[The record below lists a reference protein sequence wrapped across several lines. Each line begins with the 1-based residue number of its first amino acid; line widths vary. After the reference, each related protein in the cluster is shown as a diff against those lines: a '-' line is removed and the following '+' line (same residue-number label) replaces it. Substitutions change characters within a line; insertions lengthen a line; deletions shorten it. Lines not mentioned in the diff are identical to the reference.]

1 MKHLP
6 ASTVDEIEDFF
17 SNYPLRKYKKGQILV
32 LPGERA
38 EYAYLLVEGRLRLYD
53 TSYRGDEIIIDMF
66 KSPAFFPLPLIMNE
80 SPSFLYHEADT
91 DIVVRQAPVLPTQEF
106 LNTHP
111 AIVLDL
117 LTHLY
122 QKFDD
127 ALRRMVRLMASSAKV
142 RLVYE
147 IVAACGQIGEVQPD
161 GSYLLKISQSKL
173 GARIGLARETVTRE
187 IKSLKDKGLLE
198 ASHTHIIVPDM
209 EKLQIYLDTHK

>member
-6 ASTVDEIEDFF
+6 ASTMDEIEDFF

-32 LPGERA
+32 LPGETA

-66 KSPAFFPLPLIMNE
+66 KSPAFFPLPLIMNQ

-91 DIVVRQAPVLPTQEF
+91 DIVVRQAPIQPTQEF

-122 QKFDD
+122 RKFDE
-127 ALRRMVRLMASSAKV
+127 ALRRMVRLMASSAKI

-147 IVAACGQIGEVQPD
+147 IIVACNQIGEMQAD

-187 IKSLKDKGLLE
+187 IKSLKDKELLE
-198 ASHTHIIVPDM
+198 ISHTHIIVPDM
-209 EKLQIYLDTHK
+209 EKLQAYLDTHK

>member
-1 MKHLP
+1 M
-6 ASTVDEIEDFF
+6 DEIEDFF

-32 LPGERA
+32 LPGETA

-66 KSPAFFPLPLIMNE
+66 NSPAFFPLPLIMNQ

-91 DIVVRQAPVLPTQEF
+91 DIVVRQAPVQSTQEF

-122 QKFDD
+122 KKFDE

-147 IVAACGQIGEVQPD
+147 IIVACNQIGEAQPD

-187 IKSLKDKGLLE
+187 IKSLKDKELLE
-198 ASHTHIIVPDM
+198 ISHTHIIVPDM
-209 EKLQIYLDTHK
+209 EKLQAYLDTHK

>member
-1 MKHLP
+1 MKNLP
-6 ASTVDEIEDFF
+6 SSAIAEIETFF
-17 SNYPLRKYKKGQILV
+17 SHYPLRKYKKGQILV
-32 LPGERA
+32 LPGETA
-38 EYAYLLVEGRLRLYD
+38 EYAYLLIEGRLRLYD

-66 KSPAFFPLPLIMNE
+66 KNPAFFPLSLVMNQ

-91 DIVVRQAPVLPTQEF
+91 DIVVRQAPILATQEF
-106 LNTHP
+106 LSTHP
-111 AIVLDL
+111 EVVLTL

-127 ALRRMVRLMASSAKV
+127 AVKRMVRLMASSAKA

-147 IVAACGQIGEVQPD
+147 IVVACSQIGEIQPD
-161 GSYLLKISQSKL
+161 GACILRISQSRL

-198 ASHTHIIVPDM
+198 VSHTHIIVPDM
-209 EKLQIYLDTHK
+209 AKLQEYLDTHK